1 MGACSM
7 VRIKVKM
14 SPFGEPYKRI
24 VLEHLRYAG
33 VIDIS
38 PFKSENR
45 PIEFEFTVES
55 KTFAEMVVARIRSF
69 GDYAEI
75 LNDKEC

>member
-1 MGACSM
+1 M

-24 VLEHLRYAG
+24 ILEHLRYAG
-33 VIDIS
+33 IIDIL
-38 PFKSENR
+38 PFKSES
-45 PIEFEFTVES
+45 IEFEFTVES

-75 LNDKEC
+75 LNDKER